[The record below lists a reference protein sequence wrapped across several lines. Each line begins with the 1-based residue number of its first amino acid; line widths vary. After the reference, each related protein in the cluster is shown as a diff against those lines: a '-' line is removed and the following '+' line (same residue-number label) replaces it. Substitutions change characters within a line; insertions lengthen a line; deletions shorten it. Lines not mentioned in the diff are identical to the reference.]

1 METSVK
7 TIKNY
12 YGDEIKMEYVILNN
26 GVKMPKVFFG
36 CYQIPPE
43 ETEKAVAEAI
53 KLGYRGIDTA

>member
-1 METSVK
+1 METTVK

-12 YGDEIKMEYVILNN
+12 YGDEIKMEYVTLNN
-26 GVKMPKVFFG
+26 GVKMPKVGFG
-36 CYQIPPE
+36 TYQIPPE